1 VIVAGKWKARLRAGS
16 RAGPGSRWISGVA
29 TSTVVWL
36 WLRDRADSPRYPS
49 LYITGRQP
57 RPGDWATV
65 LAEVAR
71 GLAMRH
77 MRVTRVIVVEPTQR

>member
-1 VIVAGKWKARLRAGS
+1 
-16 RAGPGSRWISGVA
+16 
-29 TSTVVWL
+29 
-36 WLRDRADSPRYPS
+36 
-49 LYITGRQP
+49 
-57 RPGDWATV
+57 V